1 MSKLISVNLFM
12 FLLSSLLVFAACD
25 DESTSGF
32 NSSNNINNGECT
44 SGEIVCDGYT
54 AKTCNANEQ
63 WVEEDCDKACE
74 EGVGCVACEPGE
86 TYCDGDTVVVCND
99 NQELEVSHDCPAK
112 EACLFG
118 ECVNRCREDML
129 STSNVG
135 CEFWAVDLDNEA
147 YDSEFGVG
155 DNDAAAQQ
163 FAIAIANVNDWPI
176 NVEVYKNI
184 AQVGEPVDEVLV
196 TPDNG
201 LPMPVTV
208 PPNDLVQIDLPQ
220 REVDGCMG
228 QNGTYEKYSGSGT
241 FVSPHGYRIVTDGPV
256 VAYQF
261 NPIIQQFSNDASILI
276 PKQSLGFNYYVMGWP
291 TANPCG
297 IDMFEQESIP
307 DHTSVTIV
315 GTMENTQVTVY
326 LNHAVMA
333 SGGDSGIEIPET
345 AAGEELTFTVNKN
358 DVVNL
363 ESLQFVGS
371 MEGCMPPPHD
381 GDFTGTR
388 IASNKP
394 VAVFSSLE
402 RGAGLGGAE
411 PPDPPNWDGESC
423 CTDHLEQQMFPTRA
437 LGWNFVISRSPVRSS
452 DPSYKE
458 PDIYRVL
465 ATEDNTVITTSLAS
479 PYDTMTLNAGEFET
493 FHAYDGFVIN
503 SQGGAIMVGQFLV
516 SQGYIPQGGIGDP
529 TFVVFPAADQHRE
542 EYVYLIPD
550 SFESN
555 YMVLTKP
562 EGGNITIDGVSLGE
576 FQSQCDIAPIG
587 DWDGVTYEQYTCLMD
602 EGVHHVTSSQPF
614 GLTVY
619 GYYNVG
625 SYGYPGGSD
634 INIINPVE

>member
-345 AAGEELTFTVNKN
+345 AAGEELTFSVNKKLC
-358 DVVNL
+358 DQLCGCEGFFTLIEYHFINL
-363 ESLQFVGS
+363 
-371 MEGCMPPPHD
+371 
-381 GDFTGTR
+381 
-388 IASNKP
+388 
-394 VAVFSSLE
+394 
-402 RGAGLGGAE
+402 
-411 PPDPPNWDGESC
+411 
-423 CTDHLEQQMFPTRA
+423 
-437 LGWNFVISRSPVRSS
+437 
-452 DPSYKE
+452 
-458 PDIYRVL
+458 
-465 ATEDNTVITTSLAS
+465 
-479 PYDTMTLNAGEFET
+479 
-493 FHAYDGFVIN
+493 
-503 SQGGAIMVGQFLV
+503 
-516 SQGYIPQGGIGDP
+516 
-529 TFVVFPAADQHRE
+529 
-542 EYVYLIPD
+542 
-550 SFESN
+550 
-555 YMVLTKP
+555 
-562 EGGNITIDGVSLGE
+562 
-576 FQSQCDIAPIG
+576 
-587 DWDGVTYEQYTCLMD
+587 
-602 EGVHHVTSSQPF
+602 
-614 GLTVY
+614 
-619 GYYNVG
+619 
-625 SYGYPGGSD
+625 
-634 INIINPVE
+634 